1 MPFPFNASHN
11 AGPPRIPVF
20 PGKDQLMQI
29 EVVFR
34 NLTPSD
40 PLKNYALKRF
50 QKVERMVEDEEAK
63 LLATLSMESG
73 RPRVDIQLTGQ
84 DVNFVASEKNDDMY
98 AAIDLC
104 NDRLG
109 QQLRKASERRSQI
122 SRDTIGESLAEE

>member
-1 MPFPFNASHN
+1 
-11 AGPPRIPVF
+11 
-20 PGKDQLMQI
+20 MQI

-50 QKVERMVEDEEAK
+50 QKITRMVGSDVESK
-63 LLATLSMESG
+63 LLVTLSMESG
-73 RPRVDIQLTGQ
+73 HPRADALLSGAGLDFSAT
-84 DVNFVASEKNDDMY
+84 EKNNDDMY

-109 QQLRKASERRSQI
+109 QQLRKASEKRSQI
-122 SRDTIGESLAEE
+122 DRTTPDFTPEEKPAK

>member
-1 MPFPFNASHN
+1 MRPQTRV
-11 AGPPRIPVF
+11 PPRIPVF
-20 PGKDQLMQI
+20 PGKDQPMQI
-29 EVVFR
+29 EVIFR

-50 QKVERMVEDEEAK
+50 QKVERMVDDEEAK

-73 RPRVDIQLTGQ
+73 RPRVDIQLTGK
-84 DVNFVASEKNDDMY
+84 DVDFVASEKNDDMY
-98 AAIDLC
+98 AAIDLV

-122 SRDTIGESLAEE
+122 SRETIGDSLGDA

>member
-1 MPFPFNASHN
+1 
-11 AGPPRIPVF
+11 
-20 PGKDQLMQI
+20 MQI

-50 QKVERMVEDEEAK
+50 QKVERMVEYEEAK

-122 SRDTIGESLAEE
+122 NRDTIGDSLGDA

>member
-1 MPFPFNASHN
+1 
-11 AGPPRIPVF
+11 
-20 PGKDQLMQI
+20 
-29 EVVFR
+29 
-34 NLTPSD
+34 
-40 PLKNYALKRF
+40 
-50 QKVERMVEDEEAK
+50 MVEDEEAK

-122 SRDTIGESLAEE
+122 NRDTIGDSLGDA

>member
-1 MPFPFNASHN
+1 MLIASHN
-11 AGPPRIPVF
+11 AGSPRIPVF
-20 PGKDQLMQI
+20 PGKELLMQI

-122 SRDTIGESLAEE
+122 NRDTIGDSLGDA

>member
-1 MPFPFNASHN
+1 M
-11 AGPPRIPVF
+11 
-20 PGKDQLMQI
+20 KI

-63 LLATLSMESG
+63 LLVTLSMESG

-109 QQLRKASERRSQI
+109 QQLRKASERRNQI
-122 SRDTIGESLAEE
+122 SRDTIGEALEDA

>member
-1 MPFPFNASHN
+1 
-11 AGPPRIPVF
+11 
-20 PGKDQLMQI
+20 MQI

-50 QKVERMVEDEEAK
+50 QKVERMVDDEEAK

-73 RPRVDIQLTGQ
+73 TPRVDVQLTGK
-84 DVNFVASEKNDDMY
+84 DVNFVANEKNDDMY
-98 AAIDLC
+98 AAIDLV

-122 SRDTIGESLAEE
+122 DRSTIGEALDA

>member
-1 MPFPFNASHN
+1 
-11 AGPPRIPVF
+11 
-20 PGKDQLMQI
+20 MQI

-50 QKVERMVEDEEAK
+50 QKVERMVDEDAK
-63 LLATLSMESG
+63 LLVTLSMESG
-73 RPRVDIQLTGQ
+73 TPRVDIQLNGQ
-84 DVNFVASEKNDDMY
+84 DMNFVANEKNDDMY

-122 SRDTIGESLAEE
+122 NRDTIGEALDA

>member
-1 MPFPFNASHN
+1 
-11 AGPPRIPVF
+11 
-20 PGKDQLMQI
+20 MQI

-104 NDRLG
+104 NDRIG

-122 SRDTIGESLAEE
+122 SRDTIGEALEDA

>member
-1 MPFPFNASHN
+1 
-11 AGPPRIPVF
+11 
-20 PGKDQLMQI
+20 MQI

-50 QKVERMVEDEEAK
+50 QKVERMVDDEEAK

-73 RPRVDIQLTGQ
+73 TPRVDIQLSSQ

-109 QQLRKASERRSQI
+109 QQLRKASERRNQI
-122 SRDTIGESLAEE
+122 SRETIGEALEDA

>member
-1 MPFPFNASHN
+1 
-11 AGPPRIPVF
+11 
-20 PGKDQLMQI
+20 MQI

-50 QKVERMVEDEEAK
+50 HKIERMVSDEDAR
-63 LLATLSMESG
+63 LLVTLSMESN
-73 RPRVDIQLTGQ
+73 RPKVDVLLSGQ
-84 DVNFVASEKNDDMY
+84 NLNFAASEKNDDMY

-104 NDRLG
+104 NDRIG

-122 SRDTIGESLAEE
+122 NRDTMVDALGEGSE

>member
-1 MPFPFNASHN
+1 MRPQTRVS
-11 AGPPRIPVF
+11 PRIPVF
-20 PGKDQLMQI
+20 PGKDQPMQI
-29 EVVFR
+29 EVIFR

-50 QKVERMVEDEEAK
+50 QKVERMVDDEEAK

-73 RPRVDIQLTGQ
+73 RPRVDIQLTGK
-84 DVNFVASEKNDDMY
+84 DVDFVASEKNDDMY
-98 AAIDLC
+98 AAIDLV

-122 SRDTIGESLAEE
+122 SRETIGDSLGDA

>member
-1 MPFPFNASHN
+1 
-11 AGPPRIPVF
+11 
-20 PGKDQLMQI
+20 MQI

-50 QKVERMVEDEEAK
+50 QKIERMVEDEETK
-63 LLATLSMESG
+63 LVATLSMESG
-73 RPRVDIQLTGQ
+73 RPRVDVQITGQ
-84 DVNFVASEKNDDMY
+84 NADVVASEKNDDMY
-98 AAIDLC
+98 AAIDLV

-122 SRDTIGESLAEE
+122 SRDTIGEALAEE